1 MDRKF
6 FFDETAT
13 DGFSISL
20 CGFTASVSK
29 VFSFA
34 APEFDSGEFFS
45 VSARLP
51 SEWLVVCERIDHF
64 SVSITGLI
72 SGFVR
77 RTVRA
82 VMTRCV
88 KRTPNFR
95 RLRIMRL
102 SFCGFRL

>member
-45 VSARLP
+45 VSARLH
-51 SEWLVVCERIDHF
+51 SEWMIVRERIDHF

-72 SGFVR
+72 CGFVR
-77 RTVRA
+77 RTVRS
-82 VMTRCV
+82 VMKRCAQ
-88 KRTPNFR
+88 RTPNFR